1 MAPTSKRRK
10 AKTGTKGQTAT
21 ATPSPVGVTPPA
33 LTAEARDQLTSLMQE
48 LLMKTQE
55 LSFEYSTIDCNDL
68 LKCPLAKKAKELFR
82 VVKKLNEMVRRMGTQ
97 ENPSYVS

>member
-1 MAPTSKRRK
+1 MATTSKRRK

-21 ATPSPVGVTPPA
+21 ATPSPVGVAPPEI
-33 LTAEARDQLTSLMQE
+33 TAETRDQLTLLMQE

-68 LKCPLAKKAKELFR
+68 LKCPLAMKAKELFK
-82 VVKKLNEMVRRMGTQ
+82 VVKKLNELVRRMGTQ